1 MKLQHFL
8 ELLEN
13 HKIFRKDSINLLA
26 SENYASP
33 FVRAILS
40 SDLGNRYSSDYYGG
54 TKFIQQIISK
64 TESFIRELFDADY
77 AIVSPLSGNMC
88 DLALILGLTK
98 SGNKIMSVEAGDSGG
113 YPLNYEFFNRKNV
126 PFQFSKENMNI
137 LVEESIDAIKKLK
150 PKLVIFG
157 SSFFPFPHP
166 VKEITQEFEKRKT
179 IHFAYD
185 GSHVLGLIAGKQF
198 QDPLREGSPIL
209 VGSTHKSFPGPQGG
223 LIVTND
229 MEQYESLS
237 STFDMD
243 LENGIKLTDN
253 IHAHRIAALGV
264 AALEMLEFG
273 KEYASQIVKN
283 TKTLA
288 ATLENNGIPVKFKHL
303 DYSESHQVILDISST
318 NKKNILR
325 ERAENL
331 GIIIDS
337 GIRLGTAEITRM
349 GMKEL
354 EVKEIGEILA
364 RIYHNDITED
374 MSWRIKDF
382 ARIFSSPAYC
392 FNNIGDLPF

>member
-13 HKIFRKDSINLLA
+13 HKIFRKDSINLIA

-54 TKFIQQIISK
+54 TKFIQQIINK

-113 YPLNYEFFNRKNV
+113 YPINYEFFNRKYL
-126 PFQFSKENMNI
+126 PFHFSKENMNI
-137 LVEESIDAIKKLK
+137 LVEESIEAIKKLK

-179 IHFAYD
+179 IHFAFD

-229 MEQYESLS
+229 MEQYETLS
-237 STFDMD
+237 STFDID

-273 KEYASQIVKN
+273 KEYASQIIKN

-288 ATLENNGIPVKFKHL
+288 STLDNHGIPVKFKHL
-303 DYSESHQVILDISST
+303 DFSESHQVILDISST
-318 NKKNILR
+318 NEINMLR

-331 GIIIDS
+331 GLLIDS

-364 RIYHNDITED
+364 RIYHNDISED

>member
-1 MKLQHFL
+1 MKLQNFL

-13 HKIFRKDSINLLA
+13 HKLFRKESINLLA
-26 SENYASP
+26 SENYSSP
-33 FVRAILS
+33 IVRAILS

-64 TESFIRELFDADY
+64 TESMVRELFDADY

-98 SGNKIMSVEAGDSGG
+98 SGNKIMAVEAGDSGG
-113 YPLNYEFFNRKNV
+113 YPLNYEFFNRKYV
-126 PFQFSKENMNI
+126 PFSFSQKNMNI
-137 LVEESIDAIKKLK
+137 LIEESIEAIKKLK
-150 PKLVIFG
+150 PNLLIFG

-166 VKEITQEFEKRKT
+166 VKEIIQEFENRKT
-179 IHFAYD
+179 MNFAYD

-198 QDPLREGSPIL
+198 QDPMQEGCPVL

-229 MEQYESLS
+229 MNVFETLS
-237 STFDMD
+237 STFDID

-253 IHAHRIAALGV
+253 VHTHRIAALGM
-264 AALEMLEFG
+264 ATLEMLEFG
-273 KEYASQIVKN
+273 KDYASQIVKN

-288 ATLENNGIPVKFKHL
+288 TTLDNSGVPVRFKHL
-303 DYSESHQVILDISST
+303 GFSESHQIILDISSYT
-318 NKKNILR
+318 EKTMLR
-325 ERAENL
+325 ERAESL
-331 GIIIDS
+331 GLLIDS

-354 EVKEIGEILA
+354 DVKEIGEIFA
-364 RIYHNDITED
+364 QVYHNDITD
-374 MSWRIKDF
+374 DLSWRIKDF
-382 ARIFSSPAYC
+382 ARIFSTPTYC
-392 FNNIGDLPF
+392 FENISDLPF

>member
-13 HKIFRKDSINLLA
+13 HKIFRKDSINLIA

-54 TKFIQQIISK
+54 TKFIQQIINK

-113 YPLNYEFFNRKNV
+113 YPINYEFFNRKYL
-126 PFQFSKENMNI
+126 PFHFSKENMNI
-137 LVEESIDAIKKLK
+137 LVEESIEAIKKLK

-179 IHFAYD
+179 IHFAFD

-229 MEQYESLS
+229 MEQYETLS
-237 STFDMD
+237 STFDID
-243 LENGIKLTDN
+243 L
-253 IHAHRIAALGV
+253 
-264 AALEMLEFG
+264 
-273 KEYASQIVKN
+273 
-283 TKTLA
+283 
-288 ATLENNGIPVKFKHL
+288 
-303 DYSESHQVILDISST
+303 
-318 NKKNILR
+318 
-325 ERAENL
+325 
-331 GIIIDS
+331 
-337 GIRLGTAEITRM
+337 
-349 GMKEL
+349 
-354 EVKEIGEILA
+354 
-364 RIYHNDITED
+364 
-374 MSWRIKDF
+374 
-382 ARIFSSPAYC
+382 
-392 FNNIGDLPF
+392 

>member
-13 HKIFRKDSINLLA
+13 HKIFRKDSINLIA

-54 TKFIQQIISK
+54 TKFIQQIINK

-113 YPLNYEFFNRKNV
+113 YPINYEFFNRKYL
-126 PFQFSKENMNI
+126 PFHFSKENMNI
-137 LVEESIDAIKKLK
+137 LVEESIEAIKKLK

-179 IHFAYD
+179 IHFAFD

-229 MEQYESLS
+229 MEQYETLS
-237 STFDMD
+237 STFDID

-264 AALEMLEFG
+264 AALEMLESG
-273 KEYASQIVKN
+273 KEYASQIIKN

-288 ATLENNGIPVKFKHL
+288 SSLDNHGIPVKFKHL
-303 DYSESHQVILDISST
+303 DFSESHQVILDISST
-318 NKKNILR
+318 NEINMLR

-331 GIIIDS
+331 GLLIDS

>member
-13 HKIFRKDSINLLA
+13 HKIFRKDSINLIA

-54 TKFIQQIISK
+54 TKFIQQIINK

-113 YPLNYEFFNRKNV
+113 YPINYEFFNRKYL
-126 PFQFSKENMNI
+126 PFHFSKENMNI
-137 LVEESIDAIKKLK
+137 LVEESIEAIKKLK

-179 IHFAYD
+179 IHFAFD

-229 MEQYESLS
+229 MEQYETLS
-237 STFDMD
+237 STFDID

-273 KEYASQIVKN
+273 KEYASQIIKN

-288 ATLENNGIPVKFKHL
+288 SSLDNHGIPVKFKHL
-303 DYSESHQVILDISST
+303 DFSESHQVILDISST
-318 NKKNILR
+318 NEINMLR

-331 GIIIDS
+331 GLLIDS

>member
-1 MKLQHFL
+1 MKLQNFL

-13 HKIFRKDSINLLA
+13 HKLFRKESINLLA
-26 SENYASP
+26 SENYSSP
-33 FVRAILS
+33 IVRAILS

-54 TKFIQQIISK
+54 TKFIQQIINK
-64 TESFIRELFDADY
+64 TESLIRELFDADY
-77 AIVSPLSGNMC
+77 AIVYPLSGNMC

-98 SGNKIMSVEAGDSGG
+98 SGNKIMSVEAGDAGG
-113 YPLNYEFFNRKNV
+113 YPLNYEFFNRKFI
-126 PFQFSKENMNI
+126 PFNFSLEDMNI
-137 LVEESIDAIKKLK
+137 LIEESIEVIKKQK

-166 VKEITQEFEKRKT
+166 VKDITQEFEKRKT
-179 IHFAYD
+179 IQFAFD

-198 QDPLREGSPIL
+198 QDPLREGCPVL

-229 MEQYESLS
+229 MHLYETLF
-237 STFDMD
+237 STFDID

-253 IHAHRIAALGV
+253 VHAHRIAALGM

-273 KEYASQIVKN
+273 KDYASQIVKN

-288 ATLENNGIPVKFKHL
+288 TTLNNHGVPVKFKHL
-303 DYSESHQVILDISST
+303 DFSDSHQVILDIPSYNEKT
-318 NKKNILR
+318 LLR
-325 ERAENL
+325 ERAENIGL
-331 GIIIDS
+331 LIDS

-354 EVKEIGEILA
+354 EIKEIGEIFA
-364 RIYHNDITED
+364 RVYHNDITNEL
-374 MSWRIKDF
+374 SWRIKDF
-382 ARIFSSPAYC
+382 ARIFSSPTYC
-392 FNNIGDLPF
+392 FNNISEMPF

>member
-13 HKIFRKDSINLLA
+13 HKIFRKDSINLIA

-113 YPLNYEFFNRKNV
+113 YPMNYEFFNRKYL
-126 PFQFSKENMNI
+126 PFHFSKEDMNI
-137 LVEESIDAIKKLK
+137 LVEESIEAIKKLK

-179 IHFAYD
+179 IRFAYD

-229 MEQYESLS
+229 MEQYETLS
-237 STFDMD
+237 STFDID

-253 IHAHRIAALGV
+253 VHAHRIAALGV

-283 TKTLA
+283 TKALA
-288 ATLENNGIPVKFKHL
+288 ATLDNNGIPVKFKHL

-318 NKKNILR
+318 NEKNMLR

-331 GIIIDS
+331 GLIIDS

>member
-13 HKIFRKDSINLLA
+13 HKIFRKDSINLIA

-54 TKFIQQIISK
+54 TKFIQQIINK

-113 YPLNYEFFNRKNV
+113 YPINYEFFNRKYL
-126 PFQFSKENMNI
+126 PFHFSKENMNI
-137 LVEESIDAIKKLK
+137 LVEESIEAIKKLK

-179 IHFAYD
+179 IHFAFD

-229 MEQYESLS
+229 MEQYETLS
-237 STFDMD
+237 STFDID

-273 KEYASQIVKN
+273 KEYASQIIKN

-288 ATLENNGIPVKFKHL
+288 STLDNHGIPVKFKHL
-303 DYSESHQVILDISST
+303 DFSESHQVILDISST
-318 NKKNILR
+318 NEINMLR

-331 GIIIDS
+331 GLLIDS

>member
-13 HKIFRKDSINLLA
+13 HKIFRKDSINLIA
-26 SENYASP
+26 SENYSSP

-113 YPLNYEFFNRKNV
+113 YPLNYEFFNRKYL
-126 PFQFSKENMNI
+126 PFHFSKENMNI
-137 LVEESIDAIKKLK
+137 LVEESIEAIKKQK

-179 IHFAYD
+179 IHFAFD

-229 MEQYESLS
+229 MEKYETLS
-237 STFDMD
+237 STFDID

-253 IHAHRIAALGV
+253 VHAHRIAALGV

-288 ATLENNGIPVKFKHL
+288 STLDNHGIPVKFKHL
-303 DYSESHQVILDISST
+303 DFSESHQVILDISST
-318 NKKNILR
+318 NDKNMLK

-331 GIIIDS
+331 GLMIDS

-364 RIYHNDITED
+364 GIYHNDITED

-392 FNNIGDLPF
+392 FNNVGDLPF

>member
-13 HKIFRKDSINLLA
+13 HKIFRKDSINLIA
-26 SENYASP
+26 SENYSSP

-113 YPLNYEFFNRKNV
+113 YPLNYEFFNRKYL
-126 PFQFSKENMNI
+126 PFHFSKENMNI
-137 LVEESIDAIKKLK
+137 LVEESIEAIKKQK

-179 IHFAYD
+179 IHFAFD

-198 QDPLREGSPIL
+198 QDPLREGSSIL

-229 MEQYESLS
+229 MEKYETLS
-237 STFDMD
+237 STFDID

-253 IHAHRIAALGV
+253 VHAHRIAALGV

-288 ATLENNGIPVKFKHL
+288 STLDNHGIPVKFKHL
-303 DYSESHQVILDISST
+303 DFSESHQVILDISST
-318 NKKNILR
+318 NDKNMLK

-331 GIIIDS
+331 GLMIDS

-364 RIYHNDITED
+364 GIYHNDITED

-392 FNNIGDLPF
+392 FNNVGDLPF